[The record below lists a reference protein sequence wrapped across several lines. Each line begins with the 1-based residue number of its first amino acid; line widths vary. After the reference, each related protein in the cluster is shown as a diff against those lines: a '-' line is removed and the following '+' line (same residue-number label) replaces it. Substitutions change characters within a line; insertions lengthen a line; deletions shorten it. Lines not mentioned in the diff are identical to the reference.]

1 MYGTKKWTFFITIET
16 SNVFSPLSSLG
27 HNFSRGLIAK
37 LIWYH
42 VEILSKSDIFFLLS
56 SCTFC
61 HLGWE
66 HGAVDKAPL
75 RRAITSTPALLPK
88 PIWTI
93 QSGIVLW
100 FPEWTSSFHLS
111 GSVTKF
117 VAVCGYM
124 IVKFIKTGLD
134 VTVDA
139 AMFENPMMHWCWTLC
154 TQLYCQFE

>member
-1 MYGTKKWTFFITIET
+1 M
-16 SNVFSPLSSLG
+16 
-27 HNFSRGLIAK
+27 NFLNSWQPYA
-37 LIWYH
+37 LIWNNNTKNYTTLQCIWYKEVNFLPNHRNFKCVFTLELTRVITFQEDWLQSWFDH
-42 VEILSKSDIFFLLS
+42 VEILSKSDIFFFLS

-66 HGAVDKAPL
+66 RGAVDKAPL

-111 GSVTKF
+111 GSVTK
-117 VAVCGYM
+117 VCCCM
-124 IVKFIKTGLD
+124 
-134 VTVDA
+134 
-139 AMFENPMMHWCWTLC
+139 W
-154 TQLYCQFE
+154 LYDC